1 MGHFLLLNTKSS
13 LLNHKVQWVMP
24 YHKGPQTLE
33 AMAMPRLLGNK
44 YTMLPLHYVSLRV
57 EVRSNQ
63 YWINDSLNDPCP
75 LAFLE
80 SMPHLLLPS
89 MHSEQSMPPKQIGI
103 LIFMAWK
110 KKIIYIYD
118 VSFYLWCFDVKYVR
132 FIFLLNL
139 CNYFDSFA

>member
-1 MGHFLLLNTKSS
+1 
-13 LLNHKVQWVMP
+13 MP

-103 LIFMAWK
+103 LIFMA
-110 KKIIYIYD
+110 
-118 VSFYLWCFDVKYVR
+118 
-132 FIFLLNL
+132 
-139 CNYFDSFA
+139 